1 MTAFREISYAVADGV
16 CTLTLD
22 RPARLNAVTSVMID
36 ELIAA
41 LDQADA
47 DDAVRAV
54 IVTGAGRAF
63 CAGGDLGAMSDMPP
77 APGKGP
83 DPLIAPYRYF
93 GEVLAR
99 LNRLPQPLCNS
110 R

>member
-1 MTAFREISYAVADGV
+1 MTAFREISYAVVDGV

-63 CAGGDLGAMSDMPP
+63 CAGADLSGGGQTFDRA
-77 APGKGP
+77 ARGRG
-83 DPLIAPYRYF
+83 
-93 GEVLAR
+93 GEVEVYR
-99 LNRLPQPLCNS
+99 LG
-110 R
+110 